1 MKYLREGIHVFVRR
15 FGFLY
20 SSCCEA
26 GCGEHVSPAQS
37 HILFEIRRMGRPSMQ
52 QVAEELGIDSTTF
65 SRQVKSL
72 TEKGLT
78 VRRVSQEDR
87 RVNLL
92 ELTDEGVCMLERID
106 LQVNEKMVQVFSDM
120 TDFERDCVCRSLEL
134 LSGVMEKTGSVGP
147 KKSRHATENI
157 RI

>member
-1 MKYLREGIHVFVRR
+1 
-15 FGFLY
+15 
-20 SSCCEA
+20 
-26 GCGEHVSPAQS
+26 
-37 HILFEIRRMGRPSMQ
+37 MQ
-52 QVAEELGIDSTTF
+52 QVAEELGVDSTTF

-106 LQVNEKMVQVFSDM
+106 LQMNEKMEQVFSDM

-134 LSGVMEKTGSVGP
+134 ISGVMEKTGSVGP
-147 KKSRHATENI
+147 QKSRHAIE
-157 RI
+157 RIPI